1 MKQETLSKGEIVIYT
16 SSDGKISLDAKLENE
31 TIWLTQDMMAKLFET
46 TPQNITMHIRNI
58 YDDDELD
65 LTSTCKD
72 FLQVRNEGKR
82 TVSRKLN
89 LKKWK
94 RLKRLSLLAQSN
106 RLHEYAER
114 KGLEI
119 IKSFEIVE
127 SSTRGERK
135 QFMEMINF
143 CKKQRETIAIVA
155 DTVDRVQRSF
165 KESVLLD
172 ELMRQNK
179 IELHFYREGMVLN
192 SQSTSVDIMRWDFS
206 VMGAKAY
213 VLQLSENVRRSNE
226 QKNKNG
232 EITGLAPLGYEN
244 YIDERGK
251 HFVRQKEPDA
261 TIIRKCYEMYSL
273 GRASVAEIQHYANM
287 MGLRTRKGAPI
298 SVNTMHFIL
307 ENPFYY
313 GEMKTKRGLMP
324 HIYKPLVNK
333 ELWDM
338 CQAQKAIRAGQFLRT
353 SDKNLLYRGLI
364 ICGVTNRQCPCELK
378 KDVFSYVACWRKDK
392 TRIYIREE
400 EFTKQIRSIL
410 NRIKLPDCIVIELQ
424 KELKTAKASERKFC
438 TEEIARLK
446 TEQTRLKQ
454 KMDVLFDMRL
464 DGELDRETFD
474 LKRNELQVK
483 ITRLNNKIVAHE
495 KADNSFDE
503 TILGLLDIATQAG
516 YIFEKSSNVDLKRLL
531 LKFVFENITLTEGV
545 ISYKLRFPFNEFANL
560 ATPKRNRATPYEPTP
575 NLINLSVR
583 ANNNQNV
590 QSGYMNFCEPRFT
603 DKNQGVTSKNAT
615 PLQSG

>member
-1 MKQETLSKGEIVIYT
+1 MKAIILTRVSTKMQE
-16 SSDGKISLDAKLENE
+16 
-31 TIWLTQDMMAKLFET
+31 
-46 TPQNITMHIRNI
+46 
-58 YDDDELD
+58 
-65 LTSTCKD
+65 
-72 FLQVRNEGKR
+72 EG
-82 TVSRKLN
+82 
-89 LKKWK
+89 
-94 RLKRLSLLAQSN
+94 LSLLAQSN

-324 HIYKPLVNK
+324 HVYKPLVSK

-338 CQAQKAIRAGQFLRT
+338 CQEQKAIRAGQFLRT
-353 SDKNLLYRGLI
+353 SEKNLLYRGLI

-410 NRIKLPDCIVIELQ
+410 NRIKLPDCIIIELQ

-438 TEEIARLK
+438 AEEIARLK
-446 TEQTRLKQ
+446 TEQAKLKQ
-454 KMDVLFDMRL
+454 KMDILFDMRL

-474 LKRNELQVK
+474 LKRNELQVR

-531 LKFVFENITLTEGV
+531 LKFVFENITLTEGQ

-560 ATPKRNRATPYEPTP
+560 TTPKKNKPTSYEPTP
-575 NLINLSVR
+575 SLINQSVLV
-583 ANNNQNV
+583 NNNQNV
-590 QSGYMNFCEPRFT
+590 QSGYMNFCEPQFT
-603 DKNQGVTSKNAT
+603 DKNQGVTLKNAT
-615 PLQSG
+615 PLQSGWGGWIRTNE

>member
-1 MKQETLSKGEIVIYT
+1 MQE
-16 SSDGKISLDAKLENE
+16 
-31 TIWLTQDMMAKLFET
+31 
-46 TPQNITMHIRNI
+46 
-58 YDDDELD
+58 
-65 LTSTCKD
+65 
-72 FLQVRNEGKR
+72 EG
-82 TVSRKLN
+82 
-89 LKKWK
+89 
-94 RLKRLSLLAQSN
+94 LSLLAQSN

-143 CKKQRETIAIVA
+143 CKKQHETIAIVA

-192 SQSTSVDIMRWDFS
+192 SNSTSVDIMRWDFS

-244 YIDERGK
+244 YTDERGK

-273 GRASVAEIQHYANM
+273 GRASVAEILHYANI
-287 MGLRTRKGAPI
+287 MGLRTRKGAKI
-298 SVNTMHFIL
+298 SINTMHFIL

-324 HIYKPLVNK
+324 HVYKPLVSK

-338 CQAQKAIRAGQFLRT
+338 CQEQKAIRAGQFLRT

-364 ICGVTNRQCPCELK
+364 ICGITNRQCPCELK
-378 KDVFSYVACWRKDK
+378 KDVFSYVVCWRKDK
-392 TRIYIREE
+392 SRIYIREE

-424 KELKTAKASERKFC
+424 KELKNSKAAERKFC
-438 TEEIARLK
+438 AEEVARLK
-446 TEQTRLKQ
+446 TEQTKLKQ
-454 KMDVLFDMRL
+454 KMDALFDMRL
-464 DGELDRETFD
+464 SSELDRETFD
-474 LKRNELQVK
+474 VKRNEIQVK
-483 ITRLNNKIVAHE
+483 ITRINNRIVAHE
-495 KADNSFDE
+495 KADNRFDE
-503 TILGLLDIATQAG
+503 TILGLLDIATEAG
-516 YIFEKSSNVDLKRLL
+516 YIFEKSANVDLKRLL
-531 LKFVFENITLTEGV
+531 LKFVFEHITLTEGE
-545 ISYKLRFPFNEFANL
+545 ISYKLRFPFDEFVNL
-560 ATPKRNRATPYEPTP
+560 TTPRRNKQTPYEPTP
-575 NLINLSVR
+575 SLINQGLK
-583 ANNNQNV
+583 ANHNENV
-590 QSGYMNFCEPRFT
+590 QSGYMNFCEPHFY
-603 DKNQGVTSKNAT
+603 DKNQGVTSKNVT
-615 PLQSG
+615 PLQSGWGGWIRQPPATN

>member
-1 MKQETLSKGEIVIYT
+1 MTFNEDTRVKIPAILTLTRLGYDYISLKGRDDIDQET
-16 SSDGKISLDAKLENE
+16 
-31 TIWLTQDMMAKLFET
+31 
-46 TPQNITMHIRNI
+46 NIFKDIFFKNI
-58 YDDDELD
+58 
-65 LTSTCKD
+65 
-72 FLQVRNEGKR
+72 
-82 TVSRKLN
+82 RKLN
-89 LKKWK
+89 PSVEETNIQKFFQKIQLMLDNDDLGKEFYQNLIKPTDIKFIDWEHIENNQLNVCTELTYGNKDEDNFRPDITLLINGIPLAFIEVKKP
-94 RLKRLSLLAQSN
+94 N
-106 RLHEYAER
+106 
-114 KGLEI
+114 
-119 IKSFEIVE
+119 
-127 SSTRGERK
+127 
-135 QFMEMINF
+135 N
-143 CKKQRETIAIVA
+143 
-155 DTVDRVQRSF
+155 
-165 KESVLLD
+165 
-172 ELMRQNK
+172 
-179 IELHFYREGMVLN
+179 REGMVLN

-531 LKFVFENITLTEGV
+531 LKFVFENITLTEGQ

-560 ATPKRNRATPYEPTP
+560 TTPKKNKPTSYEPTP

-615 PLQSG
+615 PLQSGWGGWIRTNE